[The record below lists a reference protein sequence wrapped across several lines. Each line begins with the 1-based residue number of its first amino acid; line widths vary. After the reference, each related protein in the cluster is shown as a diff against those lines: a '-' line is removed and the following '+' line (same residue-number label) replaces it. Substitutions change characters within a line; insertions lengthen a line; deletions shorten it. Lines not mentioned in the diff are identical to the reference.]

1 MEIGDRIR
9 IARYA
14 DKDGNTISAMIGLE
28 GTVDLA
34 LPDSE
39 FVDTVMDDEIAGT
52 RLWFFHKDE
61 LEVI

>member
-1 MEIGDRIR
+1 VNIGDRIR
-9 IARYA
+9 IKSYE
-14 DKDGNTISAMIGLE
+14 DKDGKTISAMIGLE

-39 FVDTVMDDEIAGT
+39 FIDTVMDDEIAGT

>member
-1 MEIGDRIR
+1 MDIGDRIR
-9 IARYA
+9 IKSYE
-14 DKDGNTISAMIGLE
+14 DKDGKTIDQMIGLE
-28 GTVDLA
+28 GIVDLT

-39 FVDTVMDDEIAGT
+39 FVDTIMDDEIAGT